1 MHDIDSL
8 NKCKERIVKKYI
20 ALFALILIQSCSS
33 GDDSTD
39 SSQLNLDVSNIPPTE
54 QMLASR
60 STCMSCHQ
68 LTAKTLGPSIEDI
81 SMKHKN
87 TDINRLVA
95 IVKAGRQPG
104 ELTWGNTPMPPSFL
118 PEEEIKKVI
127 EWMLRQ

>member
-1 MHDIDSL
+1 M
-8 NKCKERIVKKYI
+8 KKHI
-20 ALFALILIQSCSS
+20 TLFVLVLIQSCSS
-33 GDDSTD
+33 GDDSTN

-54 QMLASR
+54 QMLVSR
-60 STCMSCHQ
+60 STCMGCHQ
-68 LTAKTLGPSIEDI
+68 LTVTTLGPSIEDI

-95 IVKAGRQPG
+95 TVKSGRQPG
-104 ELTWGNTPMPPSFL
+104 ELTWGNAPMPPSFL